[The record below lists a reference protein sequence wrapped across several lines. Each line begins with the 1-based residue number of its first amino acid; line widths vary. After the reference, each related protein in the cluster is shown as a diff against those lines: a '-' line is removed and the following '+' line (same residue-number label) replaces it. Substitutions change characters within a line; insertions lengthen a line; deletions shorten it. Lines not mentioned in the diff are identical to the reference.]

1 MEQYEQLQQVRQS
14 TVVAYIDG
22 AENRVLGNPSGEK
35 TVDNRRKSRLRLK
48 LYDA

>member
-22 AENRVLGNPSGEK
+22 AENRVPGEPE
-35 TVDNRRKSRLRLK
+35 RRK
-48 LYDA
+48 DGG